1 MPCYFIDTFDHVDA
15 IDEEGT
21 VLPDRAALRCL
32 LRTALTEILRDEG
45 EERGIDE
52 FAASARDELGRRVMC
67 ARISI
72 TITDQ

>member
-1 MPCYFIDTFDHVDA
+1 MFNPPPAHGI
-15 IDEEGT
+15 
-21 VLPDRAALRCL
+21 PDSP
-32 LRTALTEILRDEG
+32 
-45 EERGIDE
+45 IDE